1 MKKRILYLFILFILI
16 IIISYIGT
24 KIFSTTQ
31 SNITINNTSKNSYN
45 IINNDIYNG
54 LSYEKEFNTKKSNG
68 NTLIINI
75 KNNSNSIP
83 VRATIYKS
91 NSKDITKTIE
101 PNESYSFT
109 YKNDTLI
116 GGIWEKF
123 KVHTTDYDDNGDN
136 INITINAQQFNN

>member
-31 SNITINNTSKNSYN
+31 SNITINNIPENSYN

-54 LSYEKEFNTKKSNG
+54 LSYEKEFNTEKSNG

-75 KNNSNSIP
+75 KNNSDSIP

-116 GGIWEKF
+116 GGIWEEF

>member
-1 MKKRILYLFILFILI
+1 MKKKILYLLVLFFSIFIAI
-16 IIISYIGT
+16 YIGT
-24 KIFSTTQ
+24 KIFSSIH
-31 SNITINNTSKNSYN
+31 SNIAINNIPKNPYN

-75 KNNSNSIP
+75 KNNSDSIP
-83 VRATIYKS
+83 VKATIYKS
-91 NSKDITKTIE
+91 NSKDITKTLE

-136 INITINAQQFNN
+136 INITINVQQFNN

>member
-91 NSKDITKTIE
+91 KSKDITKTIE

>member
-1 MKKRILYLFILFILI
+1 MFILFILI

>member
-1 MKKRILYLFILFILI
+1 MKKILLYLFISIILI
-16 IIISYIGT
+16 ITIIYIVIKT
-24 KIFSTTQ
+24 ISTTNT
-31 SNITINNTSKNSYN
+31 NIAINNIPESSYN

-68 NTLIINI
+68 NILIINI

>member
-1 MKKRILYLFILFILI
+1 MKKRILYILILFILI

-24 KIFSTTQ
+24 KTFSSVQ
-31 SNITINNTSKNSYN
+31 SNITINNISENSYN
-45 IINNDIYNG
+45 IVKNDTYNG
-54 LSYEKEFNTKKSNG
+54 FSYEKEFNTEKQNG

-75 KNNSNSIP
+75 KNNSDSIP

-91 NSKDITKTIE
+91 NSKDIIKTIE
-101 PNESYSFT
+101 PNENYSFT
-109 YKNDTLI
+109 YINDTLI

-136 INITINAQQFNN
+136 IDITVNVQQFDN

>member
-68 NTLIINI
+68 NILIINI

-136 INITINAQQFNN
+136 IDITVNVQQFNN

>member
-31 SNITINNTSKNSYN
+31 SNITINNTSKNPYN

-68 NTLIINI
+68 NILIINI
-75 KNNSNSIP
+75 KNNSDSIL
-83 VRATIYKS
+83 VRAAIYKS

>member
-75 KNNSNSIP
+75 KNNSDSIP
-83 VRATIYKS
+83 VRAAIYKS

>member
-136 INITINAQQFNN
+136 IDITVNVQQFNN

>member
-75 KNNSNSIP
+75 KNNSDSIL